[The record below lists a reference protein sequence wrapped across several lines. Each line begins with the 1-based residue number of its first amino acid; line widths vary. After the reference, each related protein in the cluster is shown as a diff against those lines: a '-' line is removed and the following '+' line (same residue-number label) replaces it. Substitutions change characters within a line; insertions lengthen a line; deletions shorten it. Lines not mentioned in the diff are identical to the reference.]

1 MGKKGGSL
9 HLKREASP
17 AFWPIH
23 RKEFTWAVKPRPG
36 PHPIDR
42 CIPLVLI
49 VREILGLAETR
60 KEARKII
67 SQGKIKVDG
76 KVRRDD
82 RFPAGLMDVVSIPEL
97 KVNYR
102 ILPYEKGL
110 TLHPIDEKEAE
121 FKLCRIE
128 NKTTVR
134 GGHIQ
139 LNLHDGRSILIRV
152 EDPTNPEEDNYRTLD
167 TLMISIPDQEIIEHL
182 RMEEGMSAILIDGK
196 NIGKHGIISSI
207 EEQPGRKRRRLLVN
221 IEDEQGKIYQS
232 ILDYAFVIGD
242 KTPRISLPATE
253 G

>member
-1 MGKKGGSL
+1 MGKKGGNL

-49 VREILGLAETR
+49 VREILRLAKTR

-67 SQGKIKVDG
+67 SQGKIMVDG
-76 KVRRDD
+76 KVRWDD

-102 ILPYEKGL
+102 ILPSEKGL
-110 TLHPIDEKEAE
+110 TLYSIDEKEAG

-128 NKTTVR
+128 NKTTVQ

-139 LNLHDGRSILIRV
+139 LNLHDGRNILIRV
-152 EDPTNPEEDNYRTLD
+152 EDPTSAGEDRYRTLD
-167 TLMISIPDQEIIEHL
+167 TLMISIPDQEVIEYL
-182 RMEEGMSAILIDGK
+182 KMEKGMSAILIDGK

-207 EEQPGRKRRRLLVN
+207 EEQPGRKRRRQLVN
-221 IEDEQGKIYQS
+221 IKDEEGKIYQS

-242 KTPRISLPATE
+242 KSPRISLPSTE